1 MLDWDDLRYFLAVQ
15 RARTLAGASAKLG
28 INATTVGRRLA
39 ALEEQVGARLFDRT
53 PTGYLLTAAGQDL
66 VERTERMEAEALAAE
81 RSVVGADQRRGG
93 IVRVSVTEVL
103 ATRFVAP
110 QLARFH
116 DGYPDITLEL
126 NCTNRSVH
134 LGRREA
140 DIALRL
146 SRPHEDNVVT
156 RQLGKIPLCLYAA
169 RSYVDTWGAPADPER
184 SLRGHRVLMFADSR
198 GFRVENQWL
207 DQRRDGARVVL
218 RSDSVSS
225 LYSAAGAGVGIGLL
239 PRRVAERDGHL
250 IQLETESEPEPRV
263 IWQTVH
269 VDLQR
274 SARIRAVLEFLQSV
288 LKPGSGAEAGASAEK
303 AED

>member
-15 RARTLAGASAKLG
+15 RARTLAGASARLG
-28 INATTVGRRLA
+28 INATTVGRRLS

-53 PTGYLLTAAGQDL
+53 PTGYLLTASGQDL
-66 VERTERMEAEALAAE
+66 VERAERMESEALAAE

-93 IVRVSVTEVL
+93 IVRVSVTEML

-110 QLARFH
+110 RLASFH
-116 DGYPDITLEL
+116 DTNPEITLEL

-146 SRPHEDNVVT
+146 SRPSEENVVT
-156 RQLGKIPLCLYAA
+156 RQLAKIPLCLYAA
-169 RSYVDTWGAPADPER
+169 RSYVDTWGLPPDPER
-184 SLRGHRVLMFADSR
+184 SLRGHRVLMFADHR
-198 GFRVENQWL
+198 GFRIENQWL

-225 LYSAAGAGVGIGLL
+225 LYSAAVAGVGIGLL
-239 PRRVAERDGHL
+239 PRRVAENDRSL
-250 IQLETESEPEPRV
+250 VPLETESEPEPRV

-274 SARIRAVLEFLQSV
+274 SARIRAVLDFLQGTLRPV
-288 LKPGSGAEAGASAEK
+288 GAGSDK
-303 AED
+303 T

>member
-1 MLDWDDLRYFLAVQ
+1 MIDWDDLRYFLAVQ
-15 RARTLAGASAKLG
+15 RAKTLAGASARLG

-66 VERTERMEAEALAAE
+66 VERAERMEDEALAAE

-93 IVRVSVTEVL
+93 LVRVSVTEML

-110 QLARFH
+110 VLAQFH
-116 DGYPDITLEL
+116 DAYPEITLEL
-126 NCTNRSVH
+126 ICTNRNMN

-140 DIALRL
+140 DVALRL

-156 RQLGKIPLCLYAA
+156 RQLAKIPMALYAA
-169 RSYVDTWGAPADPER
+169 RSYVDKFGTPSDPER
-184 SLRGHRVLMFADSR
+184 SLRGHRVVMFADSR
-198 GFRVENQWL
+198 GFRIENQWL

-218 RSDSVSS
+218 RSDSVSA
-225 LYSAAGAGVGIGLL
+225 LYSASVAGVGIGLL
-239 PRRVAERDGHL
+239 PKRVAEHEKTL
-250 IQLETESEPEPRV
+250 IELQTESEPEQRV

-288 LKPGSGAEAGASAEK
+288 LRAPPGTEK
-303 AED
+303 

>member
-1 MLDWDDLRYFLAVQ
+1 
-15 RARTLAGASAKLG
+15 
-28 INATTVGRRLA
+28 
-39 ALEEQVGARLFDRT
+39 
-53 PTGYLLTAAGQDL
+53 
-66 VERTERMEAEALAAE
+66 
-81 RSVVGADQRRGG
+81 
-93 IVRVSVTEVL
+93 VSVTEML

-116 DGYPDITLEL
+116 DAYPDITLEL

-156 RQLGKIPLCLYAA
+156 RQLAKIPLCLYAA
-169 RSYVDTWGAPADPER
+169 KSYSETWGLPADPEQ
-184 SLRGHRVLMFADSR
+184 SLQGHRVLMFADSR

-207 DQRRDGARVVL
+207 DQRRDGARVVF

-225 LYSAAGAGVGIGLL
+225 LFSAAVAGVGIGLL
-239 PRRVAERDGHL
+239 PRRVADRDPTL
-250 IQLETESEPEPRV
+250 IRLETQSEPEPRV

-288 LKPGSGAEAGASAEK
+288 LRSPNADKDAEK
-303 AED
+303 

>member
-15 RARTLAGASAKLG
+15 RARTLAGASSKLG
-28 INATTVGRRLA
+28 INATTVGRRLT
-39 ALEEQVGARLFDRT
+39 ALEDQVGARLFDRT
-53 PTGYLLTAAGQDL
+53 PNGYLLTAAGRDL
-66 VERTERMEAEALAAE
+66 VERAERMESEALAAE

-93 IVRVSVTEVL
+93 IVRVTVTEML
-103 ATRFVAP
+103 ATRFVTP

-116 DGYPDITLEL
+116 DAYPDITLEM

-146 SRPHEDNVVT
+146 SKPSEENVVT
-156 RQLGKIPLCLYAA
+156 KQLGKIPLCLYAA
-169 RSYVDTWGAPADPER
+169 KSYIEKWGAPADPER
-184 SLRGHRVLMFADSR
+184 SLRGHRVLMFADHR

-207 DQRRDGARVVL
+207 DLRRDDARVVL

-225 LYSAAGAGVGIGLL
+225 LYSATVAGVGIALL
-239 PRRVAERDGHL
+239 PRRVADNEPTLVR
-250 IQLETESEPEPRV
+250 LETESEPEPRV

-269 VDLQR
+269 VDLQKNG
-274 SARIRAVLEFLQSV
+274 RIRAVLDFLQTV
-288 LKPGSGAEAGASAEK
+288 LRPKS
-303 AED
+303 

>member
-1 MLDWDDLRYFLAVQ
+1 MEAMLDWDDLRYFLAVQ

-28 INATTVGRRLA
+28 INATTVGRRLT
-39 ALEEQVGARLFDRT
+39 ALEDQVGARLFDRT
-53 PTGYLLTAAGQDL
+53 PNGYTLTAAGRDL
-66 VERTERMEAEALAAE
+66 VERAERMENEALAAE
-81 RSVVGADQRRGG
+81 RSVVGADQRKGG
-93 IVRVSVTEVL
+93 IVRVTVTEML

-116 DGYPDITLEL
+116 DAMPDITLEL

-156 RQLGKIPLCLYAA
+156 RQLAKIPLRLYAA
-169 RSYVDTWGAPADPER
+169 RSYIEKWGAPEEPER
-184 SLRGHRVLMFADSR
+184 SLRGHRVLMFADHR
-198 GFRVENQWL
+198 AFRIENQWL
-207 DQRRDGARVVL
+207 DQRRDEARVVL

-225 LYSAAGAGVGIGLL
+225 LYSATCAGVGISLL
-239 PRRVAERDGHL
+239 PQRVADNERSL
-250 IQLETESEPEPRV
+250 VKLETESEPEPRV

-269 VDLQR
+269 VDLQK
-274 SARIRAVLEFLQSV
+274 SARIRAVLEFLQSI
-288 LKPGSGAEAGASAEK
+288 LRAGPK
-303 AED
+303 G

>member
-1 MLDWDDLRYFLAVQ
+1 
-15 RARTLAGASAKLG
+15 
-28 INATTVGRRLA
+28 
-39 ALEEQVGARLFDRT
+39 
-53 PTGYLLTAAGQDL
+53 
-66 VERTERMEAEALAAE
+66 
-81 RSVVGADQRRGG
+81 
-93 IVRVSVTEVL
+93 VRVSVTEML
-103 ATRFVAP
+103 ATRFVTP

-116 DGYPDITLEL
+116 DAHPEITLEL

-156 RQLGKIPLCLYAA
+156 RQLAKIPLCLYAA

-184 SLRGHRVLMFADSR
+184 SLRGHRVLMFADQR
-198 GFRVENQWL
+198 GFRIENQWL
-207 DQRRDGARVVL
+207 DQRREGARVVL

-225 LYSAAGAGVGIGLL
+225 LYSATTAGVGIALL
-239 PRRVAERDGHL
+239 PRRVADAERGL
-250 IQLETESEPEPRV
+250 LRLETESEPEPRV

-269 VDLQR
+269 TDLQR

-288 LKPGSGAEAGASAEK
+288 LKPAAK
-303 AED
+303 T

>member
-1 MLDWDDLRYFLAVQ
+1 MAAEGELDWDDLRYFLAVQ

-28 INATTVGRRLA
+28 INATTVGRRLT
-39 ALEEQVGARLFDRT
+39 ALEERMGARLFDRT
-53 PTGYLLTAAGQDL
+53 PGGYLLTAAGQDL
-66 VERTERMEAEALAAE
+66 VERAERMENEALAAE
-81 RSVVGADQRRGG
+81 RTVVGADQRRGG
-93 IVRVSVTEVL
+93 VVRVSVTEML
-103 ATRFVAP
+103 ATRFVTP

-116 DGYPDITLEL
+116 DAHPEITLEL

-146 SRPHEDNVVT
+146 ARPHEENVVT

-169 RSYVDTWGAPADPER
+169 HSYVDTWGAPADAEQ
-184 SLRGHRVLMFADSR
+184 SLRGHRVLMFADHR
-198 GFRVENQWL
+198 AFRVENQWL
-207 DQRRDGARVVL
+207 EQRRDGARVVL

-225 LYSAAGAGVGIGLL
+225 LYSATVAGVGIALL
-239 PRRVAERDGHL
+239 PRRVAENETTLVR
-250 IQLETESEPEPRV
+250 LETSSEPEPRV

-288 LKPGSGAEAGASAEK
+288 LRPAK
-303 AED
+303 

>member
-15 RARTLAGASAKLG
+15 RARTLAGASSQLG
-28 INATTVGRRLA
+28 INATTVGRRLT

-53 PTGYLLTAAGQDL
+53 PNGYLLTAAGQDL
-66 VERTERMEAEALAAE
+66 VERAERMETEALAAE

-93 IVRVSVTEVL
+93 IVRVTVTEML

-110 QLARFH
+110 HLARFH
-116 DGYPDITLEL
+116 DAYPDITLEL
-126 NCTNRSVH
+126 NCSNRSVN

-146 SRPHEDNVVT
+146 SKPHEENVVT
-156 RQLGKIPLCLYAA
+156 RQLGKIPLRLYAA
-169 RSYVDTWGAPADPER
+169 KSYVETWGLPKNPEQ
-184 SLRGHRVLMFADSR
+184 SLAGHRVLMFADQR
-198 GFRVENQWL
+198 AFRIENQWL

-225 LYSAAGAGVGIGLL
+225 LYSSTCAGVGIALL
-239 PRRVAERDGHL
+239 PLRVAELERGL
-250 IQLETESEPEPRV
+250 VMLETETEPEPRV

-274 SARIRAVLEFLQSV
+274 SARIRAVLDFLQS
-288 LKPGSGAEAGASAEK
+288 LLRPTEGKR
-303 AED
+303 

>member
-15 RARTLAGASAKLG
+15 RARTLAGASARLG
-28 INATTVGRRLA
+28 INATTVGRRLT
-39 ALEEQVGARLFDRT
+39 ALEERMGARLFDRT

-66 VERTERMEAEALAAE
+66 VERAERMENEALAAE

-93 IVRVSVTEVL
+93 VVRVSVTEML
-103 ATRFVAP
+103 ATRFVTP

-116 DGYPDITLEL
+116 DAHPEITLEL
-126 NCTNRSVH
+126 NCTTRSVH

-146 SRPHEDNVVT
+146 ARPHEENVVT

-169 RSYVDTWGAPADPER
+169 RSYVEAWGAPADAEQ
-184 SLRGHRVLMFADSR
+184 SLRGHRVLMFADHR
-198 GFRVENQWL
+198 AFRVENQWL
-207 DQRRDGARVVL
+207 ESRRDGARVVL

-225 LYSAAGAGVGIGLL
+225 LYSATVAGVGIALL
-239 PRRVAERDGHL
+239 PRRVAEQEKTLVR
-250 IQLETESEPEPRV
+250 LETTSEPEPRV

-288 LKPGSGAEAGASAEK
+288 LRPGK
-303 AED
+303 

>member
-15 RARTLAGASAKLG
+15 RARTLAGASSQLG
-28 INATTVGRRLA
+28 INATTVGRRLT

-53 PTGYLLTAAGQDL
+53 PNGYLLTAAGQDL
-66 VERTERMEAEALAAE
+66 VERAERMETEALAAE

-93 IVRVSVTEVL
+93 IVRVTVTEML

-116 DGYPDITLEL
+116 DGFPDITLEL
-126 NCTNRSVH
+126 NCTNRSVN

-146 SRPHEDNVVT
+146 SKPHEDNVVT
-156 RQLGKIPLCLYAA
+156 RQLGKIPLRLYAA
-169 RSYVDTWGAPADPER
+169 KSYVETWGLPKNPEV
-184 SLRGHRVLMFADSR
+184 SLAGHRVLMFADHR
-198 GFRVENQWL
+198 AFRVENQWL
-207 DQRRDGARVVL
+207 EQRRADARVVL

-225 LYSAAGAGVGIGLL
+225 LYSATCAGVGIALL
-239 PRRVAERDGHL
+239 PLRVAEHERSL
-250 IQLETESEPEPRV
+250 VLLETDTEPEPRV

-269 VDLQR
+269 VDMQR
-274 SARIRAVLEFLQSV
+274 SARIRAVLDFLQSL
-288 LKPGSGAEAGASAEK
+288 LKPGQARG
-303 AED
+303 

>member
-28 INATTVGRRLA
+28 INATTVGRRLS

-53 PTGYLLTAAGQDL
+53 PTGYLLTASGQDL
-66 VERTERMEAEALAAE
+66 VERAERMEAEALAAE

-93 IVRVSVTEVL
+93 IVRVSVTEML

-116 DGYPDITLEL
+116 DAYPEITLEL

-169 RSYVDTWGAPADPER
+169 RSYVDTWGAPGDPER
-184 SLRGHRVLMFADSR
+184 SLHGHRVLMFADSR

-218 RSDSVSS
+218 R
-225 LYSAAGAGVGIGLL
+225 
-239 PRRVAERDGHL
+239 
-250 IQLETESEPEPRV
+250 
-263 IWQTVH
+263 
-269 VDLQR
+269 
-274 SARIRAVLEFLQSV
+274 
-288 LKPGSGAEAGASAEK
+288 
-303 AED
+303 

>member
-1 MLDWDDLRYFLAVQ
+1 MMRMLDWDDLRYFLAVQ

-28 INATTVGRRLA
+28 INATTVGRRLS
-39 ALEEQVGARLFDRT
+39 ALEDQVGARLFDRT
-53 PTGYLLTAAGQDL
+53 PNGYLLTAAGQDL
-66 VERTERMEAEALAAE
+66 VERAERMEAEALAAE

-93 IVRVSVTEVL
+93 IVRVTVTEML
-103 ATRFVAP
+103 ATRFIAP

-116 DGYPDITLEL
+116 DAYPEITLEL
-126 NCTNRSVH
+126 NCTNRSVN

-146 SRPHEDNVVT
+146 SKPHEDNVVT

-169 RSYVDTWGAPADPER
+169 QSYADTWGLPKNPEQ
-184 SLRGHRVLMFADSR
+184 SLAGHRVMMFADHR
-198 GFRVENQWL
+198 AFRIENQWL
-207 DQRRDGARVVL
+207 DLRRDGAHVVL

-225 LYSAAGAGVGIGLL
+225 LYSATCAGVGIALL
-239 PRRVAERDGHL
+239 PRRVAEHERGL
-250 IQLETESEPEPRV
+250 VQLETESEPEPRV

-274 SARIRAVLEFLQSV
+274 SARIRAVLEYLQSL
-288 LKPGSGAEAGASAEK
+288 LKARAE
-303 AED
+303 